1 MKQSTGVQEQELC
14 NTIIP
19 LSGRDLI
26 LQMHYNLFSAIVILS
41 ALQDEAQPDEN

>member
-1 MKQSTGVQEQELC
+1 MKQSTRDLRAGALQL
-14 NTIIP
+14 

-26 LQMHYNLFSAIVILS
+26 LQMHYNLFSTIVILS